1 MSMAM
6 AIQDV
11 GEMQLSGVDVALT
24 DSGTAFTVETSTDV
38 DGCKCAIPFSIF
50 IDTRQQHAHVVY
62 KFDRRAFPVMQPSS
76 SYTMFVAIDQ
86 VALAGLQ
93 PTFEHCHVA
102 VDSDGV
108 WQRSARITQAAVTT
122 PAFGAATYTFDF
134 GFVQQF
140 SLGDLIW

>member
-1 MSMAM
+1 
-6 AIQDV
+6 
-11 GEMQLSGVDVALT
+11 MQLSGVDVALT

-38 DGCKCAIPFSIF
+38 NGCKCAIPFSNIY

-102 VDSDGV
+102 VDSE
-108 WQRSARITQAAVTT
+108 
-122 PAFGAATYTFDF
+122 
-134 GFVQQF
+134 
-140 SLGDLIW
+140 GDNDRHISHKLQLRRLRLAPPHTRLISDLFNNFRWAI

>member
-1 MSMAM
+1 MP
-6 AIQDV
+6 
-11 GEMQLSGVDVALT
+11 LSGVDVALT

-38 DGCKCAIPFSIF
+38 NGCKCAIPFSIF

-93 PTFEHCHVA
+93 PTLSTAGSDVA

-134 GFVQQF
+134 GFIQQF